1 MLEDMRK
8 IMLKLTKA
16 AVFEQAGCIAVI
28 ALQELVD
35 ELIEEMELSNK
46 EIFQQTIVSQIY
58 PAQPLKTSSLPDLQT
73 KREVS

>member
-35 ELIEEMELSNK
+35 ELIEEM
-46 EIFQQTIVSQIY
+46 
-58 PAQPLKTSSLPDLQT
+58 
-73 KREVS
+73 